1 MMKMGAQ
8 QKQSVKRGRVVRV
21 SAGRKKEVRA
31 MSLATAREK
40 REFRAEQNGEA
51 RASSSSDATPQ
62 VQAPQVP
69 LNITSKNL
77 ALTESIRM
85 HAEEKV
91 GHAVSKHTNMVSHVD
106 VFLSVKGRGAKGADE
121 HKCEV
126 TVTTRHHGL
135 IRAEERSSETG
146 GSMYESIDLVSDK
159 LARKLR
165 RTKEKVNA
173 KRRRALHKT
182 EMDAATSTVSPG
194 VLEIDVGPAAA
205 NAEAEAVARA
215 TASALN
221 PDEIGDES
229 VIIRVKEF
237 VMPPMTVA
245 DAVEAMENIDHDW
258 YLFRNSETNEMNVLY
273 SREEGGYGLVLPVFD
288 EDDA

>member
-1 MMKMGAQ
+1 
-8 QKQSVKRGRVVRV
+8 
-21 SAGRKKEVRA
+21 
-31 MSLATAREK
+31 
-40 REFRAEQNGEA
+40 
-51 RASSSSDATPQ
+51 
-62 VQAPQVP
+62 
-69 LNITSKNL
+69 
-77 ALTESIRM
+77 
-85 HAEEKV
+85 
-91 GHAVSKHTNMVSHVD
+91 
-106 VFLSVKGRGAKGADE
+106 
-121 HKCEV
+121 
-126 TVTTRHHGL
+126 
-135 IRAEERSSETG
+135 
-146 GSMYESIDLVSDK
+146 MYESIDLVSDK